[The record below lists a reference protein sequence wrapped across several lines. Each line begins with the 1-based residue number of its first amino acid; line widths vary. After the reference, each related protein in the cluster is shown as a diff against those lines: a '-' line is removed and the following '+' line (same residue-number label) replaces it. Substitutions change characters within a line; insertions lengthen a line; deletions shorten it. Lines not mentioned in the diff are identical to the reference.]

1 MSPRETSLPSEEHE
15 IAAALPAQFGSYLL
29 LHQIA
34 RGGMG
39 DVFLAKTGG
48 NMGIEK
54 HCVVKTLRDR
64 FTDDEEY
71 VGRFVEEA
79 RLVVQLSHRNIC
91 QVFDVGRVDAAYYL
105 GMELVLGRD
114 VRSLQISLVDRGLP
128 LSEAIALHIACEM
141 LEALDY
147 AHRHVDPTTGQPL
160 HIVHRDVSPQN
171 VLINFEG
178 EVKLIDFGLAERGRA
193 LTAEVVST
201 GERNVMGKIAYMA
214 PEHARGEVVDARADQ
229 FAAGVMLYE
238 LLTSERYYSGR
249 TPQQVWS
256 VVGTGQYEPA
266 KISTLSPELQRVLRR
281 ALAGDKR
288 NRYESC
294 GDFRDELLEIARVR
308 GAHGGG
314 RALRQLMN
322 ELFADDLRQTRE
334 MLQRAA
340 KMSTP
345 PSAFAPRGEPNTGRE
360 VQSFASVA
368 DTTLVHDPTE
378 AIPRTATV
386 SFETA
391 GSGRKRTLI
400 AASLATATLLS
411 LVLVV
416 GFVSLRAAAPSTI
429 APAPAPATATAFD
442 AGPSVPTTLAAGG
455 PAHTSTGS
463 TTTTTGTATP
473 GATAASASTGGATAT
488 TGTATPGAT
497 AASASTAGATTPGTT
512 PASATMPSATTTKT
526 PRKPTLPA
534 APTAPTALTLT
545 QKIAALKRCSKPC
558 APELTK
564 WEGKLGNHP
573 DVAAFKS
580 ALEACFRSCTGR

>member
-15 IAAALPAQFGSYLL
+15 IAAALPAQFGTYLL

-64 FTDDEEY
+64 FTDDAEY
-71 VGRFVEEA
+71 VERFVEEA

-91 QVFDVGRVDAAYYL
+91 QVFDVGRVGTGYYL

-114 VRSLQISLVDRGLP
+114 VRSLQIALVERGLL
-128 LSEAIALHIACEM
+128 LSESIALHIACEM
-141 LEALDY
+141 LDALDY

-238 LLTSERYYSGR
+238 LLTNERYYAGR

-266 KISTLSPELQRVLRR
+266 KLASLSPAIQTVLRR
-281 ALAGDKR
+281 ALSGDKR
-288 NRYESC
+288 TRYESC
-294 GDFRDELLEIARVR
+294 GDFRDDLLEIARAQ
-308 GAHGGG
+308 GALAGG

-322 ELFADDLRQTRE
+322 ELFIDDLRQTRE
-334 MLQRAA
+334 LLQRAA
-340 KMSTP
+340 KLSTP
-345 PSAFAPRGEPNTGRE
+345 PQAFAPRGEPQAGRE
-360 VQSFASVA
+360 IQSFASVA

-378 AIPRTATV
+378 AIPRTATL
-386 SFETA
+386 SFEVA
-391 GSGRKRTLI
+391 GAGRRRTLL
-400 AASLATATLLS
+400 AASLGTAAVLT
-411 LVLVV
+411 LVLVL
-416 GFVSLRAAAPSTI
+416 GYFALRPTPTPLASTL
-429 APAPAPATATAFD
+429 PLT
-442 AGPSVPTTLAAGG
+442 
-455 PAHTSTGS
+455 S
-463 TTTTTGTATP
+463 TTTTTTTTAPTTTTTDAGTATSVVDAGTAAQVADT
-473 GATAASASTGGATAT
+473 GATAGAVDAGVPTTDVADTKVKVAGSTTAT
-488 TGTATPGAT
+488 TGTT
-497 AASASTAGATTPGTT
+497 GTT
-512 PASATMPSATTTKT
+512 GTAPKT
-526 PRKPTLPA
+526 VRKPVVTG
-534 APTAPTALTLT
+534 ALTLT
-545 QKIAALKRCSKPC
+545 QKIAALKRCQKPC

-564 WEGKLGNHP
+564 WEGKLGAHP

-580 ALEACFRSCTGR
+580 ALEACYRTCTGK